1 MWNGL
6 KNILIFKMSLNK
18 KYSYSLI
25 HSLNNLWSNFLP
37 KRKIQLIIITI
48 ATLLTAILDL
58 ISISS
63 IMPFISVIMDPEST
77 FMNPTFNQYFVSM
90 GYLSGDE
97 IILPVTYFFIFMNVL
112 AAIIKIVI
120 FWFQNK
126 ISVLCGNDL
135 SRIAYTKTIYQ
146 PFETHIKMNSGDV
159 ISSIVNNVNITV
171 FGVLYM
177 ALLFMS
183 SLIFSLAILG
193 GILFIEPIIS
203 LIAFSVLCIFYI
215 PISIILKGRLERNSK
230 IVDLGQKKIVRFIQE
245 ALGGIRNLILDKS
258 HDFFIKKYNK
268 IDFGL
273 RSAVAQNKFLGS
285 VPRYVIEALVVIL
298 MAFLGLYYAFQPNGM
313 NEGLPIL
320 GFIALAS
327 QKLIPNMQQI
337 YRAYA
342 SIAGSKENLDDTLNI
357 LNQEIVTYDDDLIN
371 QIVINDFERVSIQNL
386 SFRYAKKD
394 PLIFNKI
401 NLEILKGERI
411 GIVGVT
417 GGGKSTL
424 IDLIIGLLKPEA
436 GEIFIDHNPLDE
448 VKSSWQK
455 MISHVPQD
463 VYYSDD
469 SFAKNIAFGSDIQN
483 IDQNKLINASRSA
496 QILDYIMKQDN
507 KFDNILGESGVQLS
521 GGQKQRLG
529 IARALYKDSK
539 LIIFDEATSALDEG
553 TEQEVVKSIQSI
565 DSEKTVLIIAHRL
578 STLKHANR
586 IISVGNETIKI
597 FNSLKEYEKELSNS

>member
-1 MWNGL
+1 MSVYK
-6 KNILIFKMSLNK
+6 KNSFSLI
-18 KYSYSLI
+18 YSLK
-25 HSLNNLWSNFLP
+25 NLWSNFLP

-63 IMPFISVIMDPEST
+63 IMPFISVIMNPEST
-77 FMNPTFNQYFVSM
+77 FNNPAFNPYFTSL

-97 IILPVTYFFIFMNVL
+97 IILPITYFFIFMNVM
-112 AAIIKIVI
+112 AAIIKIII

-146 PFETHIKMNSGDV
+146 PFEAHIKMNSGDV

-203 LIAFSVLCIFYI
+203 LIAFSVLCVFYV
-215 PISIILKGRLERNSK
+215 PISVILKGRLERNSK

-258 HDFFIKKYNK
+258 HNFFIKKYNK
-268 IDFGL
+268 IDFSL
-273 RSAVAQNKFLGS
+273 RSAVAENKFLGS

-371 QIVINDFERVSIQNL
+371 QTVINDFKKVSIQNL
-386 SFRYAKKD
+386 SFRYAKND
-394 PLIFNKI
+394 PLIFNQI
-401 NLEILKGERI
+401 NLDIIKGERI

-424 IDLIIGLLKPEA
+424 VDLIIGLLKPEA
-436 GEIFIDHNPLDE
+436 GEIFIDHNALED

-469 SFAKNIAFGSDIQN
+469 SFAKNIAFGSDIKN
-483 IDQNKLINASRSA
+483 IDQNKLINASRNA
-496 QILDYIMKQDN
+496 QILDYIMKQEN
-507 KFDNILGESGVQLS
+507 KFDNMLGESGVQLS

-529 IARALYKDSK
+529 IARALYKDAK
-539 LIIFDEATSALDEG
+539 LIIFDEATSALDEN
-553 TEQEVVKSIQSI
+553 TEQDVVKSIQSI
-565 DSEKTVLIIAHRL
+565 DSEKTILIIAHRL
-578 STLKHANR
+578 STLKHTDR

-597 FNSLKEYEKELSNS
+597 FNSLKEYEEELSNS